1 MFRDGASLWDAIARG
16 DVLDESPVIVRSIA
30 RAPTSAARALVAS
43 ILPSAKARQLVVR
56 GPSSDGR
63 LRAALSLVLASHGP
77 TVLRRCGRGLDALGR
92 RWAAGMG
99 WPVGID
105 RLRAVHAQERTD
117 DPWIDDALRDELSLS
132 VIDEEHAL
140 SALDFVRGA
149 GAHEYAL
156 HAGRRRSESVDVLR
170 RARWLEGY
178 REAVRFAIG
187 TVLVTVE
194 DCGTRSFERLAVER
208 CEGLFLA
215 EKIALDGLV
224 IEASAQ
230 LDAAQIRALR
240 ERSALTVSVRT
251 PLGCEA
257 REGGCSKCCA
267 GAPVATPIGARSA
280 RALVTMADTLATYA
294 DSQGIC

>member
-1 MFRDGASLWDAIARG
+1 MFRDGASLWDAITRG
-16 DVLDESPVIVRSIA
+16 DVLDPSPVIVRSIS

-92 RWAAGMG
+92 RWAASLG

-105 RLRAVHAQERTD
+105 RLRAVHARERTE

-132 VIDEEHAL
+132 VIDEEHEL
-140 SALDFVRGA
+140 SALDWVRGA

-156 HAGRRRSESVDVLR
+156 HAGRRRSEAVDVLR
-170 RARWLEGY
+170 RARWLDGY

-187 TVLVTVE
+187 SLVVTVE
-194 DCGTRSFERLAVER
+194 DCETRAFERVSVER

-230 LDAAQIRALR
+230 LDAAKIRALR
-240 ERSALTVSVRT
+240 DRSVRTVSVRT
-251 PLGCEA
+251 PLGCAA
-257 REGGCSKCCA
+257 REGCCSKCCA
-267 GAPVATPIGARSA
+267 GAPVATPIGARSVN
-280 RALVTMADTLATYA
+280 ALVTMADTLRTNA
-294 DSQGIC
+294 DVQGIC